1 MQAKYKFLCIN
12 FLLHVIALVYVAFI
26 IYETNKYMYF
36 AGFGSLFILILLIP
50 YFLILFHIMLL
61 LLLSIKFKQNM
72 LMVVTL
78 ILQIICSLF
87 WILMVYLFQSAI
99 SWFEVVILFQIITA
113 ITILL
118 LIWENHNT

>member
-12 FLLHVIALVYVAFI
+12 FLLHMIALVYVAFI

-72 LMVVTL
+72 LIVVTL

-118 LIWENHNT
+118 FIWENHNT

>member
-118 LIWENHNT
+118 LIRENHNT